1 MKKLTVFYVG
11 WGERWPLATLADN
24 GKTIL
29 FEYTAEAMQQQLELS
44 PRMLKLRVAHQLL
57 AAFFKEVDLVLTEIR
72 GS

>member
-24 GKTIL
+24 CKAIL

-44 PRMLKLRVAHQLL
+44 PRMLKLRVTAYGDFPEKSRKHGI
-57 AAFFKEVDLVLTEIR
+57 A
-72 GS
+72 GG